1 MLLVD
6 MKVKPTVSVMCFSG
20 NNGGMEIDTIKLAG
34 LLHETCDVTLFCKK
48 NSFIHNQLKN
58 QKRIKF
64 VPINFLSRTFSL
76 SMLISVRN
84 EIKNRKINNVIFFG
98 ASELKTLYFSF
109 LGLPLNVMV
118 RHGTTKSHKK
128 NGFIYQLVYSC
139 VNYHIALSRHLLAN
153 VKIIVPQA
161 SESAYKIIYPSY
173 EVKSSTSTSKPKTH
187 ETLRIIHVGRIA
199 AGKGQIDAVRACKQL
214 QDKGLE
220 FQLDLL
226 GGLEGDAYAAA
237 LQSEINSIDFVN
249 RVHLRGHVTNVTE
262 YLEVADIFLFPSAG
276 EGMPN
281 AFIEAMHHGAVC
293 IAYENT
299 VFPEFLEMGFYIHL
313 VKDGDIGELSQK
325 LVQVALDI
333 DNEKLKSEKNI
344 ELVQGYFRV
353 EEELA
358 QWLKILV

>member
-1 MLLVD
+1 MNKKNKSVA
-6 MKVKPTVSVMCFSG
+6 VMCFSG
-20 NNGGMEIDTIKLAG
+20 NNGGMELDAIKLAE
-34 LLHETCDVTLFCKK
+34 LLHEDCDVTLFCKK
-48 NSFIHNQLKN
+48 DSFIHHQLK
-58 QKRIKF
+58 KKTLIEF
-64 VPINFLSRTFSL
+64 VPVGFISRTFSL

-84 EIKNRKINNVIFFG
+84 EIKNRKINNIVFFG

-128 NGFIYQLVYSC
+128 NGIIHRLVYSC
-139 VNYHIALSRHLLAN
+139 VNYHISLSKHLLEN

-173 EVKSSTSTSKPKTH
+173 KIKSSVRISKTVVHKDLQIT
-187 ETLRIIHVGRIA
+187 HVGRVA
-199 AGKGQIDAVRACKQL
+199 VGKGQIDAVRACGKL
-214 QDKGLE
+214 QEKGLG

-226 GGLEGDAYAAA
+226 GGAEGNAYAA
-237 LQSEINSIDFVN
+237 LQKEINSIDFVS

-262 YLEVADIFLFPSAG
+262 YLEATDVFLFPSSG

-281 AFIEAMHHGAVC
+281 AFIEAMYQGAVC

-313 VKDGDIGELSQK
+313 VKNSEIEELSKK
-325 LVQVALDI
+325 LIQVALDI
-333 DNEKLKSEKNI
+333 ENEKLKSEKNI
-344 ELVQGYFRV
+344 GLVQGYFRV